1 LSVAVT
7 ETTFGRVQTVTH
19 VLVTHV
25 RPIRFQR

>member
-1 LSVAVT
+1 VT
-7 ETTFGRVQTVTH
+7 ETTFARVQTVTH